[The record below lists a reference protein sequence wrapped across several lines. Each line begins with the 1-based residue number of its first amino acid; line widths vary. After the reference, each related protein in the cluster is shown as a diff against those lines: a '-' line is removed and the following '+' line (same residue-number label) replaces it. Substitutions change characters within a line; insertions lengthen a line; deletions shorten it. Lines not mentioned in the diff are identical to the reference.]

1 MDNRNQLIQQI
12 LHHIDN
18 IETELTLVRT
28 LIAHLVR
35 HNDGLDQDL
44 ILVDAELVVP
54 EEDVAPPPLELQQD
68 PQDPRGIIQGADR
81 GPTRQAI
88 LQDGRWRAQNWAI
101 REREERARR
110 VARQN
115 RD

>member
-35 HNDGLDQDL
+35 NNDGLDQDL
-44 ILVDAELVVP
+44 ILVDAELIVP
-54 EEDVAPPPLELQQD
+54 EEAMAPPPLELEQD
-68 PQDPRGIIQGADR
+68 QRGIVQEEHRA
-81 GPTRQAI
+81 PTRWEI

-101 REREERARR
+101 REQEERDR
-110 VARQN
+110 
-115 RD
+115 